1 MKPCYPKRKELNP
14 PNGLKE
20 KYWMVFST
28 NLRMVVTGVIYPRI
42 YLLIRRY
49 FGTTNNGVLEG
60 VIEKIRDVL
69 HGQLRQKVKKKRSG
83 TTLII
88 IDSQAVKNTCNAS
101 TESKG
106 FCFYKST
113 NGIKRHLAVDS
124 LGFPF
129 FTHCTK
135 ASVSDD
141 VGLIEM
147 LSDNID
153 YF

>member
-1 MKPCYPKRKELNP
+1 MNPCYPKRKELFP

-20 KYWMVFST
+20 KSWMVFST

-88 IDSQAVKNTCNAS
+88 IDSLIIKNTCNAS

-106 FCFYKST
+106 FLLQST

-129 FTHCTK
+129 FTH
-135 ASVSDD
+135 
-141 VGLIEM
+141 
-147 LSDNID
+147 LSNISL
-153 YF
+153 

>member
-1 MKPCYPKRKELNP
+1 MNPCYPKRKELFP

-28 NLRMVVTGVIYPRI
+28 NLRMVVNGVIYPRI

-88 IDSQAVKNTCNAS
+88 IDSLIIKNTCNAS

-106 FCFYKST
+106 FLLQST

-129 FTHCTK
+129 FTH
-135 ASVSDD
+135 
-141 VGLIEM
+141 
-147 LSDNID
+147 LSNISL
-153 YF
+153 

>member
-1 MKPCYPKRKELNP
+1 MNPCYPKRKELFP

-69 HGQLRQKVKKKRSG
+69 HWDFCVKRSKKSAPGQL
-83 TTLII
+83 
-88 IDSQAVKNTCNAS
+88 
-101 TESKG
+101 
-106 FCFYKST
+106 
-113 NGIKRHLAVDS
+113 
-124 LGFPF
+124 
-129 FTHCTK
+129 
-135 ASVSDD
+135 
-141 VGLIEM
+141 
-147 LSDNID
+147 
-153 YF
+153 

>member
-1 MKPCYPKRKELNP
+1 MNPCYPKRKELFP

-88 IDSQAVKNTCNAS
+88 IDSLIIKNTCNAS

-106 FCFYKST
+106 FLLQST

-129 FTHCTK
+129 FTH
-135 ASVSDD
+135 
-141 VGLIEM
+141 
-147 LSDNID
+147 LSNISL
-153 YF
+153 